1 MKNIHSSS
9 NFLNDCALYIQ
20 FIKKIIVE
28 TYPPDIIQLRR
39 FQLHLSEISDYC
51 CIVRYLHND
60 VLKCENR
67 KGQKQ
72 F

>member
-9 NFLNDCALYIQ
+9 NFLNDCVLNIQ
-20 FIKKIIVE
+20 FIKKIIVQ
-28 TYPPDIIQLRR
+28 TYPTDIIQLRR
-39 FQLHLSEISDYC
+39 FQLHLSEISDRC

-60 VLKCENR
+60 VLKRENQ
-67 KGQKQ
+67 KGQMQ